1 MADADEGNVIVA
13 VLAGEGKGGHRAY
26 VVSCVNTVF
35 TSIDDKFLYFH
46 RLFTPRRGP
55 SLPAVWII
63 QPKFGLYHLSLIRH
77 QFRSRP
83 LLIIDR

>member
-35 TSIDDKFLYFH
+35 TSIDDKF
-46 RLFTPRRGP
+46 
-55 SLPAVWII
+55 
-63 QPKFGLYHLSLIRH
+63 
-77 QFRSRP
+77 
-83 LLIIDR
+83 